1 MKTFLTKCW
10 MTLTLLLVGPPALLV
25 FWLWL
30 IYLTWTK
37 DVSQLRYLKQMND
50 LRKMKNQA

>member
-25 FWLWL
+25 LWLWL
-30 IYLTWTK
+30 IYMTWTS
-37 DVSQLRYLKQMND
+37 DHSVLKYVEKMNAM
-50 LRKMKNQA
+50 RKMKGV